1 MKTSAILTL
10 IVTILFQPL
19 FAQNDTIYATVNG
32 DTATIWHIGT
42 FWNCTSVFDMDVQID
57 KYQITVT
64 EYVYEGIVH
73 CLCYFDLSVTIAN
86 LEAGYYSVDVYSI
99 EPYNNWNTIYWGST
113 SFIILEPGQG
123 TPLLVS
129 QYHSDCNDCPPPEN
143 LQAEVECYDL
153 NLYWEVPQQS
163 TVIGFNIYRN
173 GTQINTS
180 IFGGTSY
187 SEPLAAG
194 TYEFCVTSVCLDGE
208 SEPVC
213 VTVEIPYG
221 DPPENFSI
229 ASAMGGALLTWES
242 PDGFVKDFLGY
253 HIFRDFELLVPN
265 TITDTFYLDQTVQI
279 NNLYQY
285 YITAVYENCESE
297 TADTLEFN
305 IVGSGM
311 AELEKKEI
319 KIFPNPAADRLYIET
334 PYTKNLIRII
344 DLLGTIVF
352 KGTIEE
358 IKTGIDISDI
368 NPGIYF
374 IKVESSNSSVV
385 KKFIIKH

>member
-19 FAQNDTIYATVNG
+19 FAQKETIFATVNG
-32 DTATIWHIGT
+32 DTATIWHIGSY
-42 FWNCTSVFDMDVQID
+42 WNCASVFDIDVQID
-57 KYQITVT
+57 EYQITVT
-64 EYVYEGIVH
+64 EFVYEGAAF
-73 CLCYFDLSVTIAN
+73 CMCYFDLSATIAN
-86 LEAGYYSVDVYSI
+86 LEAGYYSVDVYSA
-99 EPYNNWNTIYWGST
+99 EPYNSWNTIYQGST

-129 QYHSDCNDCPPPEN
+129 QYYSDCYDCPPPEN
-143 LQAEVECYDL
+143 IYFQAIDCYTPYITIDPPQGGSIIGYNVYQNG
-153 NLYWEVPQQS
+153 NLVGS
-163 TVIGFNIYRN
+163 L
-173 GTQINTS
+173 
-180 IFGGTSY
+180 GGYFT
-187 SEPLAAG
+187 PLPAG
-194 TYEFCVTSVCLDGE
+194 TYEFCVTSVCTDGE
-208 SEPVC
+208 SEAVC

-221 DPPENFSI
+221 DPPENFSVEG
-229 ASAMGGALLTWES
+229 AMGGALLTWES

-297 TADTLEFN
+297 PTDTLEFI
-305 IVGSGM
+305 IVGSDM
-311 AELEKKEI
+311 SELERKEI
-319 KIFPNPAADRLYIET
+319 RIYPNPAAHRLYIET
-334 PYTKNLIRII
+334 PFAKSLIRIV
-344 DLLGTIVF
+344 DLLGTNVF
-352 KGTIEE
+352 KGTIEK

-374 IKVESSNSSVV
+374 IRVETSQSSVV